1 MKMTRQYLYILFLTI
16 ITTFVLRAQIPVFN
30 WAKGM
35 GSGGS
40 NFGYSI
46 AYDVNGNVYTTGSFS
61 GTVDF
66 DAGPGIANLTSTG
79 SNDIFVCK
87 LSASGAFL
95 WAKKFGGG
103 GTGDGNSIAVD
114 ASGNVYTTG
123 YFTGSADFDPG
134 PGTVNLTALGSQDIF
149 VSKLDATG
157 NYVWAKQLGGP
168 SPDVGQAIAVDGSG
182 NVYTTGFTQGAG
194 DYDPGPGIVVI
205 NPIGSAD
212 AWISKLNSSGNFVW
226 AKQLGGDN
234 TVSGKTILTDASGNL
249 YIGGFHSGTT
259 DFDPGAGVFPL
270 SSAGSTDI
278 FICKLNSS
286 GNFTWA
292 KEMGGTFSDYCSSLA
307 VDANGN
313 VYSTGAF
320 QSTADFDPG
329 AGTFNLVSSGINDIF
344 VSKLNS
350 SGAFVWANK
359 MGGTSDDIG
368 ESIRVDA
375 AGDVYTA
382 GEFQGTVDFD
392 PGAGVFNL
400 TSAGFDDIFISKLT
414 SAGNYT
420 FALKMGGSSQD
431 IAKSVDIDAS
441 GGVYTTG
448 YFGASADM
456 DPGLGTFTLAALGN
470 SDIFI
475 HKLCPV
481 PSTPTNVTAPLNQI
495 ICGGSSATLSANG
508 QGTMNWFTSPSGG
521 TVVGTGTS
529 YITPTL
535 SIGNYVFYAEATTC
549 TTSPTRA
556 AIGVTVTPLPVY
568 SVSTSIVLLCVGQ
581 TGSLVASGVSSCT
594 WMPGN
599 LVGTVV
605 AISPTVTTTYTAYG
619 SNGGCANAVMITQ
632 AVSPCTTLREFETN
646 IDEIKIFPNPSSGII
661 SFYNLK
667 FNDLL
672 RIYDRQGNLI
682 YEKLCSE
689 GVLELDCTQFE
700 AGIYFVSVTSL
711 GKKFTGK
718 IIHE

>member
-1 MKMTRQYLYILFLTI
+1 MWRLKIYIFLFLCI
-16 ITTFVLRAQIPVFN
+16 SVKAQIPVFN
-30 WAKGM
+30 WAIGI

-40 NFGYSI
+40 SFGYSI

-66 DAGPGIANLTSTG
+66 DPGPGSVNLTSAG

-87 LSASGAFL
+87 VSSAGVFQ

-123 YFTGSADFDPG
+123 YFTGTADFDPG
-134 PGTVNLTALGSQDIF
+134 PGTVNFTALGSQDIF
-149 VSKLDATG
+149 VSKLDASG
-157 NYVWAKQLGGP
+157 NYVWARQLGGP
-168 SPDVGQAIAVDGSG
+168 SPDVAQAIAIDASG

-194 DYDPGPGIVVI
+194 DYDPGPGVVVV

-234 TVSGKTILTDASGNL
+234 TVSGKTILTDAAGNL

-270 SSAGSTDI
+270 TSSGSTDI

-286 GNFTWA
+286 GNFAWA

-307 VDANGN
+307 VDASGN

-320 QSTADFDPG
+320 QSTSDFDPG

-359 MGGTSDDIG
+359 MGGTNDDIG
-368 ESIRVDA
+368 ESIKVDA
-375 AGDVYTA
+375 NGNVYTA

-392 PGAGVFNL
+392 PGVGVFNL
-400 TSAGFDDIFISKLT
+400 TSAGFDDIFISKVNSVGT
-414 SAGNYT
+414 FT
-420 FALKMGGSSQD
+420 FALKVGGPSQD
-431 IAKSVDIDAS
+431 IAKSIDLDAS

-448 YFGASADM
+448 YYNGTADM
-456 DPGLGTFTLAALGN
+456 DPGPGTYTMSSAGS
-470 SDIFI
+470 SDILI

-508 QGTMNWFTSPSGG
+508 SGTMNWFTSSSGG

-549 TTSPTRA
+549 TTSATRA

-568 SVSTSIVLLCVGQ
+568 SVSTTIVLLCVGN
-581 TGSLVASGVSSCT
+581 TGSLVASGVTSCT

-599 LVGTVV
+599 LIGTIV
-605 AISPTVTTTYTAYG
+605 AVSPTVTTTYTAYG

-632 AVSPCTTLREFETN
+632 AVSPCTSLIETAGAVQK
-646 IDEIKIFPNPSSGII
+646 IEIFPNPSSGIYHVRGLTSQDI
-661 SFYNLK
+661 IRLYNTTGQMIMEK
-667 FNDLL
+667 VSSND
-672 RIYDRQGNLI
+672 Q
-682 YEKLCSE
+682 
-689 GVLELDCTQFE
+689 LELDCSQFE
-700 AGIYFVSVTSL
+700 SGIYFIRVSSTTRCYTVRVM
-711 GKKFTGK
+711 KK
-718 IIHE
+718 